1 MESEPLNR
9 GLIVIVGVEV
19 GEVCVGICLPGKLWV
34 EVLIS
39 FLQDQVVFV
48 EGLGDK
54 KKKKKKN
61 RWKGEKGE
69 ESVRTCLRH
78 IASSDYSAQMA
89 R

>member
-54 KKKKKKN
+54 KKKKKK
-61 RWKGEKGE
+61 E
-69 ESVRTCLRH
+69 
-78 IASSDYSAQMA
+78 
-89 R
+89 